1 MNIVKAAIIN
11 ANKNFISGH
20 IDIDELCNSVALTL
34 SVNGKEIS
42 TFEADKIRPTASP
55 SLRRLGFRIAHSEL
69 KGAQQIVISYLNAP
83 IVATS
88 LPHSDKAIVRH
99 NSAARKILTKLV
111 VTNSYNELKNEVIAS
126 GRLINADLHLL
137 IGATEYTNPTALLH
151 CLLAIRTTGK
161 YESAELLEQTI
172 SRAVKTLN
180 LCSFTDSGCTIP
192 IFTEDDDFA
201 KHVSSHLNSLDV
213 PHHKPYIDYKG
224 ETNELASVFNDVID
238 KKGLTFVDPVTG
250 NPCFSQ
256 SIRGMNLFYFEA
268 ESFFVYLTYGPK
280 MQHCIGF
287 AAVFSKTDKYVIFV
301 DRRKEKTGIPV
312 AGNRLNIKLEH
323 SYKYTQVPAFA
334 ALNGNSFDKVM
345 LSNRGVGHFGHAIWN
360 DLSVFHDLI
369 TPLAYSQQEI
379 SIAGCKSYYIKDS
392 SFLEKHFSKPKSLIF
407 DDAKDMVLHCL
418 SNNTLPLFVSNDYI
432 SDSTAA
438 LTKDIIHSPLV
449 ENLSA
454 QINDEIGDKK
464 LIVMSLR
471 AGTRS
476 CLNEADAYI
485 ALVKSLLA
493 KSDDFV
499 FAIDGMN
506 VVEESN
512 SSSFGDLKKLNG
524 LESVELDIA
533 NRIEQETGGTIIK
546 CINLPLG
553 VSVHLASKAYRI
565 FCPWGAGLVKYKW
578 IENKDCFIYGSPQ
591 VLADSHPH
599 RLLYDRSVFRQNAKQ
614 STYYRGA
621 SEAQA
626 QGRDACYTIN
636 VDDFVVQATEFIFNE
651 GN

>member
-11 ANKNFISGH
+11 ANKNFVSGH

-34 SVNGKEIS
+34 SVNGNEIS
-42 TFEADKIRPTASP
+42 VFEADKIRPTASP
-55 SLRRLGFRIAHSEL
+55 DSHRLGFRIAHSEL
-69 KGAQQIVISYLNAP
+69 KDAQHIVISYANTPL
-83 IVATS
+83 VATS
-88 LPHSDKAIVRH
+88 LPHTDKAIVRH
-99 NSAARKILTKLV
+99 NSAAKKILAKLAI
-111 VTNSYNELKNEVIAS
+111 TNSFNTLKNEIIAS
-126 GRLINADLHLL
+126 GRLSNADLQLL
-137 IGATEYTNPTALLH
+137 IGATEYENPTALLH
-151 CLLAIRTTGK
+151 FLLALRTTGK
-161 YESAELLEQTI
+161 HESAELLEETI
-172 SRAVKTLN
+172 SRVVKTLN

-201 KHVSSHLNSLDV
+201 EHVSSHLNSLDV

-224 ETNELASVFNDVID
+224 ETNELISVFNDVID
-238 KKGLTFVDPVTG
+238 KKGLDFVDPVTG

-256 SIRGMNLFYFEA
+256 SIRGMNLFHFEA
-268 ESFFVYLTYGPK
+268 ESFYVYLTYGPK

-334 ALNGNSFDKVM
+334 ALDGNSFDEVM

-369 TPLAYSQQEI
+369 TPLAYQQPNVR
-379 SIAGCKSYYIKDS
+379 IAGCKSYYIKDS
-392 SFLEKHFSKPKSLIF
+392 LFLEKHFSQPDSLIF

-418 SNNTLPLFVSNDYI
+418 SNNTLPIFVSNDYI

-506 VVEESN
+506 VVEESD
-512 SSSFGDLKKLNG
+512 SSTFGDLKKLNG
-524 LESVELDIA
+524 LESAELDIA
-533 NRIEQETGGTIIK
+533 NRIEQETGVTIIK

-591 VLADSHPH
+591 VLSDSHPH

-636 VDDFVVQATEFIFNE
+636 VDDFVVQATEFIFNK